1 MRSFPSIWRRMT
13 AAVFSRPLCW
23 TILLAWPVL
32 AGIHLSGTGGFAIHA
47 LGSLAFSIPAAIGL
61 CWFGSRARSAT
72 CDALRPTLSGCGIV
86 MWAELSFCTL
96 LGSVP
101 PLALLAGFTA
111 LRGGGMPWQTWIV
124 LPCTS
129 LLTASLVLVA
139 CRRSR
144 GLAATVVLVPA
155 LLSFLPARPLVIRL
169 VAFPAQP
176 GWTASWNTEGEG
188 RVHPDA
194 YVALGFF
201 ASGAACFAAA
211 AGRRGSRAGQPR

>member
-1 MRSFPSIWRRMT
+1 MRSFPSIWSRMT
-13 AAVFSRPLCW
+13 AAVLSKPLFW

-32 AGIHLSGTGGFAIHA
+32 AGVHLAATGGFVIHA
-47 LGSLAFSIPAAIGL
+47 LGALAFSIPAAMGL

-72 CDALRPTLSGCGIV
+72 CEALRPTLSGCGII
-86 MWAELSFCTL
+86 MWAELSLCTI
-96 LGSVP
+96 LGAVP

-111 LRGGGMPWQTWIV
+111 IRGGTMPWQIWIV
-124 LPCTS
+124 APCTS

-139 CRRSR
+139 GRWSRS
-144 GLAATVVLVPA
+144 LAAAAVFIPA
-155 LLSFLPARPLVIRL
+155 LLSFLPVRPLMLRL
-169 VAFPAQP
+169 AAFPAQP
-176 GWTASWNTEGEG
+176 GWTVSWSTEGEG

-211 AGRRGSRAGQPR
+211 AGRHGRSGQAS

>member
-1 MRSFPSIWRRMT
+1 MRSFPSIWGRMT
-13 AAVFSRPLCW
+13 AAVFSNPLCW
-23 TILLAWPVL
+23 TMMLAWPVL
-32 AGIHLSGTGGFAIHA
+32 AGVHLGGRGGFVIHA

-61 CWFGSRARSAT
+61 CWFGSRARAAT
-72 CDALRPTLSGCGIV
+72 CEALRPTLSGCGIV
-86 MWAELSFCTL
+86 MWAELSLCTL

-101 PLALLAGFTA
+101 TLALLAGSTA
-111 LRGGGMPWQTWIV
+111 LGGGSMPWQTWIV
-124 LPCTS
+124 VPCTS

-144 GLAATVVLVPA
+144 GLAAAVVFVPA
-155 LLSFLPARPLVIRL
+155 LLSFLPARPLLLRL
-169 VAFPAQP
+169 AAFPAQP
-176 GWTASWNTEGEG
+176 GWTVSWTTEAEG

-211 AGRRGSRAGQPR
+211 AGRRGSGAAQP